1 MVALSYIRLPNALEI
16 FRYLASPY
24 GASRLFRDVIL
35 EDKLG
40 TVHIKRENEMILK
53 HQFGNS
59 KRYYVIFLLLL
70 LFIGCYS
77 NWGVAKVIVSEKD
90 FRLIG
95 DMVFF
100 NESGGEPDLIVCWNE
115 GENFISLGL
124 GHFIWYQKDKDN
136 RFEESFPRLLDFVRE
151 KGREIPVWLEEMEH
165 NGYPWKDRQE
175 LLQNLHKD
183 DLARLRRFLHDT
195 LPLQAL
201 FLFERL
207 NNALPKMLEVSASD
221 LGENVEYQ
229 FYRLANTPGG
239 IYALVDYVNFKGE
252 GVLEN
257 ESYNEVRWG
266 LLQVLQSMSGR
277 DRDIS
282 ALSEFTLNAKKLLEQ
297 RVLNAPA
304 GIDESGWLPG
314 WEKRLDSYVDA
325 FYVFSNG

>member
-1 MVALSYIRLPNALEI
+1 M
-16 FRYLASPY
+16 
-24 GASRLFRDVIL
+24 
-35 EDKLG
+35 
-40 TVHIKRENEMILK
+40 
-53 HQFGNS
+53 
-59 KRYYVIFLLLL
+59 
-70 LFIGCYS
+70 
-77 NWGVAKVIVSEKD
+77 IVSEKN

-100 NESGGEPDLIVCWNE
+100 NECGEEPDLIVSWNE

-136 RFEESFPRLLDFVRE
+136 RFEESFPRLLNFVRE

-207 NNALPKMLEVSASD
+207 NNALPKMLEVAASD
-221 LGENVEYQ
+221 SGKNVEYQ

-304 GIDESGWLPG
+304 GIDESRWLPG
-314 WEKRLDSYVDA
+314 WERRLDSYVDA